1 MKHRFILTLLAVAL
15 SLAMIGCNTHVIAAR
30 GEGFNEL
37 KPPEEVKAELNA
49 GYGENKPIT
58 DDNYDRALAVK
69 CNNGTFVGKETDELI
84 IWKGIPYAT
93 QPLGKLRWQKALP
106 ASDDD
111 GVYDATEPGHIPI
124 GPVNDSEGTAEF
136 GEDCLVLN
144 IYCNTSCTDSKKP
157 VMVWIHGGGFC
168 AESQA
173 SPLYDL
179 TNISKQYPDILF
191 VSIDYR
197 LGFLGFMNFERVPG
211 GENFKDAGNLGLLD
225 QLESL
230 RWVQKNIA
238 GFGGDPDNV
247 TIFGESA
254 GSASVTLLPLIDG
267 SEGLFRRI
275 IAQSANIAYCDTME
289 HGIHVTQNFLTA
301 TGCQTMDELMAL
313 TTEELVDAY
322 AKASAIDMNCLLG
335 TANFP
340 LLDGVT
346 LPEDRTVMYEMW
358 GDEKRAGIDLMIG
371 SNQDEIRYFIPG
383 EGGEEGF
390 ANTLRWIARKDRTLL
405 SDQEKAMYDEFMATL
420 SNESELSRLEQYCND
435 LNFRAGNTDMA
446 IRHSAAGGNTY
457 MYFVKKPVITPEL
470 GVMHATEIPYLF
482 DTWLEDPMGSGEIV
496 GIDECEFRHVV
507 KEMWANF
514 ARTGNPSTDQYEWK
528 KFSGDDRQTMVF
540 DDTIGMQVDLFG
552 RREDLMMSWA
562 ERLGNGSSKRVC

>member
-1 MKHRFILTLLAVAL
+1 MQQEIKKT
-15 SLAMIGCNTHVIAAR
+15 
-30 GEGFNEL
+30 
-37 KPPEEVKAELNA
+37 
-49 GYGENKPIT
+49 
-58 DDNYDRALAVK
+58 VK
-69 CNNGTFVGKETDELI
+69 CNNGSFIGKETDELI
-84 IWKGIPYAT
+84 VWKGIPYAT

-106 ASDDD
+106 AADDD
-111 GVYDATEPGHIPI
+111 GVYDATKPGHVPI
-124 GPVNDSEGTAEF
+124 GPANDSEGTAEF

-144 IYCNTSCTDSKKP
+144 VYCNTRCTDGKKP

-179 TNISKQYPDILF
+179 TGIAKQCPDILF

-211 GENFKDAGNLGLLD
+211 GENFKEAGNLGLLD
-225 QLESL
+225 QLEAL
-230 RWVQKNIA
+230 RWVRKNIA

-254 GSASVTLLPLIDG
+254 GSASVTFLPLIDG
-267 SEGLFRRI
+267 SEGLFKRI

-289 HGIHVTQNFLTA
+289 HGIHVTQNFLSV

-313 TTEELVDAY
+313 TTGQLVDAY
-322 AKASAIDMNCLLG
+322 MKASMIDKNCLLG

-346 LPEDRTVMYEMW
+346 LPEDRADMYRMW
-358 GDEKRAGIDLMIG
+358 GDGKRAKIDMMIG
-371 SNQDEIRYFIPG
+371 SNLDEIRYFVPF

-390 ANTLRWIARKDRTLL
+390 LDTLRWIAKRDRALL
-405 SDQEKAMYDEFMATL
+405 NEQEKAMYDAFMATL
-420 SNESELSRLEQYCND
+420 DGESEGSRLEQYCSD
-435 LNFRAGNTDMA
+435 LNFRAGNTNMA
-446 IRHSAAGGNTY
+446 IRHAAAGGNTY
-457 MYFVKKPVITPEL
+457 MYFIRKPVTTPQL
-470 GVMHATEIPYLF
+470 GAIHACEIPYLF
-482 DTWLEDPMGSGEIV
+482 DTCLPDPMGSGEIV
-496 GIDECEFRHVV
+496 STEDCEFRHVA
-507 KEMWANF
+507 KEMWTNF
-514 ARTGNPSTDQYEWK
+514 ARTGNPSTDKYVWK

-540 DDTIGMQVDLFG
+540 DDVIGMQKDLFG

>member
-1 MKHRFILTLLAVAL
+1 MSIK
-15 SLAMIGCNTHVIAAR
+15 
-30 GEGFNEL
+30 E
-37 KPPEEVKAELNA
+37 K
-49 GYGENKPIT
+49 
-58 DDNYDRALAVK
+58 LAVK
-69 CNNGTFVGKETDELI
+69 CNNGTFVGKNTDELI

-93 QPLGKLRWQKALP
+93 QPVGKLRWQKALP
-106 ASDDD
+106 AADDD
-111 GVYDATEPGHIPI
+111 GVYEAINPGHVPI
-124 GPVNDSEGTAEF
+124 GPINDSFGTAEF

-144 IYCNTSCTDSKKP
+144 IYCNTNCTDSKKP

-168 AESQA
+168 AESQS

-179 TNISKQYPDILF
+179 TSIAKQCPDILF

-197 LGFLGFMNFERVPG
+197 LGFMGFMNFERVPG

-225 QLESL
+225 QLEAL

-254 GSASVTLLPLIDG
+254 GSASVTFLPLIEG
-267 SEGLFRRI
+267 SEGLFKRG

-313 TTEELVDAY
+313 TTEQLVEAY
-322 AKASAIDMNCLLG
+322 AKAAAIDKNCLLG

-346 LPEDRTVMYEMW
+346 LPEDRADMYPMW
-358 GDEKRAGIDLMIG
+358 GDEKRSKIDLMIG
-371 SNQDEIRYFIPG
+371 SNLDEIRYFLPF
-383 EGGEEGF
+383 EGGEESF
-390 ANTLRWIARKDRTLL
+390 KNTLSWIAKRDRALL
-405 SDQEKAMYDEFMATL
+405 NDQEKVMYDKFMDTL
-420 SNESELSRLEQYCND
+420 SGESELSRLEQYCND
-435 LNFRAGNTDMA
+435 INFRAGNTNMA
-446 IRHSAAGGNTY
+446 IRHAAAGGNTY
-457 MYFVKKPVITPEL
+457 MYFVNKPVLTPYL
-470 GVMHATEIPYLF
+470 GVTHAAEIPYLF
-482 DTWLEDPMGSGEIV
+482 DTCIPDPMGGEEMV

-514 ARTGNPSTDQYEWK
+514 ARTGNPSTDKYEWK
-528 KFSGDDRQTMVF
+528 KFSGGDRQTMVF
-540 DDTIGMQVDLFG
+540 DDTIGMQKDIFG
-552 RREDLMMSWA
+552 RREDLMMPWA

>member
-1 MKHRFILTLLAVAL
+1 MKHRVILTLLAVAL

>member
-1 MKHRFILTLLAVAL
+1 MKHRVIFTLLAVAL
-15 SLAMIGCNTHVIAAR
+15 SLALIGCNTHVIAAR
-30 GEGFNEL
+30 AEGFNEL

-435 LNFRAGNTDMA
+435 LNFRARNTDMA

>member
-30 GEGFNEL
+30 AEGFNEL

-496 GIDECEFRHVV
+496 GNDECEFRHVV

-514 ARTGNPSTDQYEWK
+514 ARTGNPSTDKYEWK
-528 KFSGDDRQTMVF
+528 KFSGDDRRTMVF
-540 DDTIGMQVDLFG
+540 DDTIGMQKDLFG

>member
-1 MKHRFILTLLAVAL
+1 MK
-15 SLAMIGCNTHVIAAR
+15 
-30 GEGFNEL
+30 
-37 KPPEEVKAELNA
+37 NA
-49 GYGENKPIT
+49 T
-58 DDNYDRALAVK
+58 SVK

-93 QPLGKLRWQKALP
+93 QPVGKLRWKKALP
-106 ASDDD
+106 AADDD
-111 GVYDATEPGHIPI
+111 GVYDATKPGHVPI
-124 GPVNDSEGTAEF
+124 GPSNDSEGTAEF

-144 IYCNTSCTDSKKP
+144 IYCNTRCTGGQRP

-179 TNISKQYPDILF
+179 SHIAKQCPDILF

-197 LGFLGFMNFERVPG
+197 LGFMGFMNFERVPG
-211 GENFKDAGNLGLLD
+211 GEHFKEAGNLGLLD
-225 QLESL
+225 QLEAL
-230 RWVQKNIA
+230 RWIQKNIA

-254 GSASVTLLPLIDG
+254 GSASVTFLPLIDG
-267 SEGLFRRI
+267 SEGLFRRC
-275 IAQSANIAYCDTME
+275 IAQSANIAYTDTME

-301 TGCQTMDELMAL
+301 AGCQTMDQLMAL
-313 TTEELVDAY
+313 TTEELVEAY
-322 AKASAIDMNCLLG
+322 QKAVVIDKNSLLG
-335 TANFP
+335 AANFP

-346 LPEDRTVMYEMW
+346 LPEDRAILYEMW
-358 GDEKRAGIDLMIG
+358 GDEKRAKIDLLLG
-371 SNQDEIRYFIPG
+371 SNQDEIRYFVPL

-390 ANTLRWIARKDRTLL
+390 ADTLRWIARKDRTLL
-405 SDQEKAMYDEFMATL
+405 NDEEKAQYDAFMATL
-420 SNESELSRLEQYCND
+420 AGESEGRRLEQYCND
-435 LNFRAGNTDMA
+435 INFRAGNTDMA

-470 GVMHATEIPYLF
+470 GVMHSTEIPYLF

-540 DDTIGMQVDLFG
+540 DDAIGMQKELFG

>member
-1 MKHRFILTLLAVAL
+1 MKHRVIFTLLAVVL

-30 GEGFNEL
+30 AEGFNEL

-124 GPVNDSEGTAEF
+124 GLVNDSEGTAEF

>member
-1 MKHRFILTLLAVAL
+1 MSDNKSLTV
-15 SLAMIGCNTHVIAAR
+15 T
-30 GEGFNEL
+30 
-37 KPPEEVKAELNA
+37 K
-49 GYGENKPIT
+49 
-58 DDNYDRALAVK
+58 AVK

-93 QPLGKLRWQKALP
+93 QPVGKLRWQKALP
-106 ASDDD
+106 AADDN
-111 GVYDATEPGHIPI
+111 GVYEATKPGHVPV
-124 GPVNDSEGTAEF
+124 GPENDTAGTAEF

-144 IYCNTSCTDSKKP
+144 IYCNTKCTDSKKP

-179 TNISKQYPDILF
+179 TNIAKQLPDILF

-211 GENFKDAGNLGLLD
+211 GENFKEAGNLGLLD
-225 QLESL
+225 QLEAL

-238 GFGGDPDNV
+238 AFGGDPDNV

-254 GSASVTLLPLIDG
+254 GSASVTFLPIIEG
-267 SEGLFRRI
+267 SEGLFKRI
-275 IAQSANIAYCDTME
+275 IAQSANIAYTDTME

-313 TTEELVDAY
+313 STEQLVEAY
-322 AKASAIDMNCLLG
+322 AMASVIDKNSLLG

-346 LPEDRTVMYEMW
+346 LPEDRADLYKMW
-358 GDEKRAGIDLMIG
+358 GDEKRARIGMMIG
-371 SNQDEIRYFIPG
+371 SNLDEIRYFVPS

-390 ANTLRWIARKDRTLL
+390 TDTLRWIAKRDRAMLNE
-405 SDQEKAMYDEFMATL
+405 QEKAMYDAFMDTL
-420 SNESELSRLEQYCND
+420 ADESELSRLEQYCND
-435 LNFRAGNTDMA
+435 INFRAGNTDMA
-446 IRHSAAGGNTY
+446 IRHSAAGGSTY
-457 MYFVKKPVITPEL
+457 MYFVRKPVMTPYL
-470 GVMHATEIPYLF
+470 GAIHSAEIPYLF
-482 DTWLEDPMGSGEIV
+482 DTCTEDPMGSGDIV
-496 GIDECEFRHVV
+496 GTDECEFRHVA

-514 ARTGNPSTDQYEWK
+514 ARTGNPSTDKYEWK

-540 DDTIGMQVDLFG
+540 DDAIGMQKDLFG

>member
-30 GEGFNEL
+30 AEGFNEL